1 MSESRGKNRS
11 RTVSGGSE
19 SAGKSPVGGVPPAPR
34 KLSLRQLQV
43 FDAVADALSFSAAAE
58 ALGTTQPAVSMLM
71 RQLETDAG
79 VALTVRQ
86 GRRLDL
92 TAAGTLLLRHAR
104 SILEQLRIAEEA
116 LASVRSGTRGHLH
129 LGVVSTANYF
139 APRLLME
146 FQRQM
151 PGVTFKLSVARR
163 DAVLAMLSD
172 HRIDVA
178 IAGHPPGEADV
189 EAEAF
194 ARHPHIVV
202 AAPEH
207 PLAGQRQI
215 PWSGLR
221 SQPFIFREAGSA
233 TRQFLEHLL
242 QAQSLQVNVT
252 IELAGNETVKQAV
265 MAGMGISFM
274 SAHAVQVELAARR
287 MVRLDVV
294 DMPKW
299 LDWCLLHRRDSQ
311 LAGLSAAFRE
321 FVLQQGALLAA
332 CELSAPV
339 ARRTMR

>member
-1 MSESRGKNRS
+1 MKN
-11 RTVSGGSE
+11 
-19 SAGKSPVGGVPPAPR
+19 
-34 KLSLRQLQV
+34 LSLRQLQV
-43 FDAVADALSFSAAAE
+43 FDAVADTLSYSGAAD
-58 ALGTTQPAVSMLM
+58 ALGITQPAVSMLM
-71 RQLETDAG
+71 RQLEADAG

-86 GRRLDL
+86 GRRMDL
-92 TAAGTLLLRHAR
+92 TAAGAMLLRHAR
-104 SILEQLRIAEEA
+104 SILEQVRIAEES
-116 LASVRSGTRGHLH
+116 LSSVRSGTAGHLH

-146 FQRQM
+146 FQRRT

-163 DAVLAMLSD
+163 DEVLGMLSD

-194 ARHPHIVV
+194 ARHPHVIV
-202 AAPEH
+202 AAPGH
-207 PLAGQRQI
+207 ALAGDTRI
-215 PWSGLR
+215 PWSRLR
-221 SQPFIFREAGSA
+221 SEPFIFREAGSS

-242 QAQSLQVNVT
+242 QSQSVQVNVT

-287 MVRLDVV
+287 MVVLDVV

-311 LAGLSAAFRE
+311 LGGLSAAFRE
-321 FVLQQGALLAA
+321 FVLRDGSGLAA
-332 CELSAPV
+332 CEWQVPAADRP
-339 ARRTMR
+339 